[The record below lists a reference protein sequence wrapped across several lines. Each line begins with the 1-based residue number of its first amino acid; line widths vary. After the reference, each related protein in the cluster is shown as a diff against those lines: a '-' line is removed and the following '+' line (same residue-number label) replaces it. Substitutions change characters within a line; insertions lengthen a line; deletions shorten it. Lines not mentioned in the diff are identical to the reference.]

1 MRTFDDHS
9 GLLKTLDEKHFSEFR
24 TKHGAILFIV
34 GCALVGLLVPLCG
47 VLCFTNWL
55 DPLFH

>member
-1 MRTFDDHS
+1 MRTYDDHS
-9 GLLKTLDEKHFSEFR
+9 GLLKTLDEKVFTEFR
-24 TKHGAILFIV
+24 TKRGAVLFIV
-34 GCALVGLLVPLCG
+34 GCIALGFLLPTVG